1 MFMKRSKPSP
11 RVMPITT
18 STPKDSE
25 LKDRLVAI
33 SRAAR
38 EKLKPLAEI
47 NREDVRISSGP
58 HNNLGSHEAVGL
70 LLLLAKLEPENPTD
84 AQINDYLQT
93 SETGICRVLEF
104 ISTCLV
110 ILTLCLSIE
119 VPLMVYQLMTFDPA
133 DVSLG
138 GCSKH
143 TSGYWGGTDT
153 CEALPFYLRWT
164 NPQVAHGLHW
174 AECVFMALSIV
185 YAFRG
190 INVGFMLYSSFALY
204 LPEMEDKLQ
213 FALEM
218 HKTLMWVWFSATAT
232 MMWFGVALPLLAARI
247 SPVASI
253 CSAIPIVFMLLYFFT
268 PYGIFWFAIRTAR
281 LQVDN
286 AKRLLSEK
294 KVQQEEGA
302 PSPLPPYL
310 AEQAEVVRE
319 F

>member
-47 NREDVRISSGP
+47 NREEVRITSGP
-58 HNNLGSHEAVGL
+58 HDKLGSHESIGL

-84 AQINDYLQT
+84 AQINDYLQA
-93 SETGICRVLEF
+93 SETGVCRVLEF

-119 VPLMVYQLMTFDPA
+119 APLMVYTLMTFDPA

-174 AECVFMALSIV
+174 AECVFMSLSLV

-190 INVGFMLYSSFALY
+190 INLGFMLYSSFALY

-213 FALEM
+213 FGL
-218 HKTLMWVWFSATAT
+218 KTHRSLMWVWTSATMT
-232 MMWFGVALPLLAARI
+232 LIWFALALPFLASRV
-247 SPVASI
+247 SPVASM
-253 CSAIPIVFMLLYFFT
+253 CSAVLIVFFIVHFIK
-268 PYGIFWFAIRTAR
+268 GIMWYAMEAAK

-294 KVQQEEGA
+294 KDTSRAEGA
-302 PSPLPPYL
+302 PSPQSSYL
-310 AEQAEVVRE
+310 AQAEVVRE

>member
-1 MFMKRSKPSP
+1 
-11 RVMPITT
+11 
-18 STPKDSE
+18 
-25 LKDRLVAI
+25 
-33 SRAAR
+33 
-38 EKLKPLAEI
+38 
-47 NREDVRISSGP
+47 
-58 HNNLGSHEAVGL
+58 
-70 LLLLAKLEPENPTD
+70 
-84 AQINDYLQT
+84 
-93 SETGICRVLEF
+93 
-104 ISTCLV
+104 
-110 ILTLCLSIE
+110 
-119 VPLMVYQLMTFDPA
+119 MVYQLMTFDPA

-143 TSGYWGGTDT
+143 TSGYWGGSDT

-232 MMWFGVALPLLAARI
+232 MMWFGVALPLLARDFAGR
-247 SPVASI
+247 VI
-253 CSAIPIVFMLLYFFT
+253 CSAIPIVF
-268 PYGIFWFAIRTAR
+268 IFGTLSMASFGLPWTAR
-281 LQVDN
+281 LRVDN